1 MRIIREVQKDRLI
14 YWAFTGNADEYGQP
28 IYAAPVQLTCRW
40 DDCKKQVFTE
50 EGSPVFSKI
59 ELIVPQALKLK
70 SLVKKG
76 QLTASIN
83 QSNPRANDGVHAI
96 LMVEETPMLKTRS
109 VTLFEAY
116 A

>member
-1 MRIIREVQKDRLI
+1 MRIIAECQKDRLI
-14 YWAFTGNADEYGQP
+14 YWAYSGATEYGDP
-28 IYAAPVQLTCRW
+28 TYAAPVQLACRW
-40 DDCKKQVFTE
+40 DDCQKQVFTE
-50 EGSPVFSKI
+50 DGSPVFSKI
-59 ELIVPQALKLK
+59 ELIVPRVLKLK

-83 QSNPRANDGVHAI
+83 QSNPRANDGVHEI
-96 LMVEETPMLKTRS
+96 LMVEETPMLRTRS

>member
-1 MRIIREVQKDRLI
+1 MRIIAECQKDRLI
-14 YWAFTGNADEYGQP
+14 YWEYSGADEYGQP
-28 IYAAPVQLTCRW
+28 TYSNPKQLTCRW
-40 DDCKKQVFTE
+40 DDCQKQVFAE
-50 EGSPVFSKI
+50 DGSPVFSKI

-76 QLTASIN
+76 QLTGSIN
-83 QSNPRANDGVHAI
+83 QSNPRANDGVHEI
-96 LMVEETPMLKTRS
+96 LMVEETPMLRTRS

>member
-1 MRIIREVQKDRLI
+1 MRIIREVQKDTMV
-14 YWAFTGNADEYGQP
+14 YWAYTGADEYGQP
-28 IYAAPVQLTCRW
+28 IYANPVQLTCRW
-40 DDCKKQVFTE
+40 DDCQKQVFTE
-50 EGSPVFSKI
+50 DGSPVFSKV

-76 QLTASIN
+76 PLTGTIVHHP
-83 QSNPRANDGVHAI
+83 PRANDGVHEI